1 MGNSL
6 IHKTAIIDE
15 RAVIGKNVAIG
26 PYSVIGPEVVIG
38 DDNVIENHVTIKG
51 KTTIG
56 HRNTIAPY
64 ASIGLSAQDKAHRHE
79 PTTVEI
85 GDDNE
90 IREYVS
96 IHRGT
101 FGGTGVTR
109 VGNSNELFIGVHLA
123 HDTCIGDHCML
134 ANNTTLGGHVQVGSH
149 VVTGGM
155 SGFHQ
160 FCRIGDYAMLGG
172 YSAAYQDVPPYM
184 ICTGTRAALL
194 GLNLVGLERNG
205 FTSEQI
211 NEIQKIHK
219 IFFESGLVPKKAI
232 EILKQEVPAGPIL
245 DRFLDFITTT
255 KRGIISKGKNGSP
268 K

>member
-1 MGNSL
+1 MGKSL
-6 IHKTAIIDE
+6 IHNTAIVDDQ
-15 RAVIGKNVAIG
+15 AVIGNNVTVGPYTIIG
-26 PYSVIGPEVVIG
+26 PDVIIG

-56 HRNTIAPY
+56 HRNNIAPY
-64 ASIGLSAQDKAHRHE
+64 VSIGLSAQDKAHRHE
-79 PTTVEI
+79 PTKVQI

-101 FGGTGVTR
+101 LGGTGITKL
-109 VGNSNELFIGVHLA
+109 GDSNELFISVHLA
-123 HDTCIGDHCML
+123 HDTLVGNNCML

-172 YSAAYQDVPPYM
+172 YSVAYQDVPPYM
-184 ICTGTRAALL
+184 ICTGTRAQLL
-194 GLNLVGLERNG
+194 GINLVGLERNG
-205 FTSEQI
+205 ITAEQI
-211 NEIQKIHK
+211 GEIQKMHQ
-219 IFFESGLVPKKAI
+219 IFFNSGLVPKKAI
-232 EILKQEVPAGPIL
+232 ETLQQQLQSSPIL
-245 DRFLDFITTT
+245 DRFLDFINNS
-255 KRGIISKGKNGSP
+255 KRGIISKGLNEFP